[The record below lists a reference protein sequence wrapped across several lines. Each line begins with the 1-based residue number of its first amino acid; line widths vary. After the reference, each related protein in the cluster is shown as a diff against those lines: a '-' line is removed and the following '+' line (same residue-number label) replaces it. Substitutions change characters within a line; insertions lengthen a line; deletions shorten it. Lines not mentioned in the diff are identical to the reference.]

1 MNLPRAVVTLVTV
14 MLMTGCV
21 SSGGSGDEWSRTYF
35 APRERVIDAAI
46 EVLEEEGYLV
56 EVDREK
62 GRIVAEPSRSSVGDL
77 VSLEVR
83 VTRKD
88 DRIRV
93 DVQTRSGASLSNAS
107 SRPQES
113 PVLEFLYEL
122 DLRMQGG

>member
-1 MNLPRAVVTLVTV
+1 MIFRNSVFVLVGLTIIAA
-14 MLMTGCV
+14 CA
-21 SSGGSGDEWSRTYF
+21 SSGGSEDDWSRTYF
-35 APRERVIDAAI
+35 APREQVIDAAI

-56 EVDREK
+56 VADREK
-62 GRIVAEPSRSSVGDL
+62 GRISAEPSRSSGANL

-93 DVQTRSGASLSNAS
+93 DVQTRSGASFSTATS
-107 SRPQES
+107 KPRES
-113 PVLEFLYEL
+113 PVLEFLYQL